1 MIAIYTT
8 DGTELLIKKGSVVTI
23 NWISTAF
30 NSDDQFLGSYSYPVA
45 LAYCPSNNKA
55 LGMSNQLENR
65 NGRQDIPVLVRI
77 FGIHWKRCTL
87 SVTIDLD
94 SYSAFLKIDNG
105 VFANILKNTLLTD
118 IFVNK
123 DANANFVSYKYQ
135 QITNSYAETI
145 TYMTNM
151 RNDTSG
157 KYPVYYFPLYN
168 PGLMGSYKG
177 DQGTTPAYDDSFYT
191 VNPWTGGVEEFS
203 QDIQQDSPYKSFYTP
218 FYNLVYITK
227 QVLSFLGYT
236 AAGDFFTDPMI
247 LDKVIYNT
255 GVFCSLDIFADS
267 GMKLCAAQHLPAISI
282 SDFIKYL
289 RTEFKLAIYFDT
301 DLATCSFNI
310 IRNTLRSRDRVDI
323 SGCVSPKYSIKSNL
337 PTGYELVQPVDSSDN
352 YFQTLQYT
360 KSYYIGNTENPTSV
374 SNYISTLF
382 MQRIDSPFLKGEIYR
397 VPVTNQLGNA
407 YSLVLENATAYN
419 TPGNYGANPFDLRLL
434 TYRGMYNDSHGHA
447 YPYGSSDD
455 LAVDGVTSD
464 YGMSLWLGGSKGL
477 LATYNSEYYNF
488 FLRTELVE
496 LDALLPMRLLQQI
509 TPSGL
514 LEFRTPSQA
523 IIPAMMNDMTFEAGQ
538 NERRL
543 ISKMRVYP
551 IYSQKDLDQALIS
564 AFVPTD
570 VINPTIY
577 VKFSVV
583 VDYANSTYTLVK
595 GKKNWTHIQVII
607 TLSFFSDQQGVTPFN
622 VTKPFDVKIRYTQTW
637 VGAQHNSVATYIR
650 DETVSG
656 SSYVCA
662 DLIYAK
668 ESFNIGVGGSAYIN
682 TVYNIATDPAVI
694 GIAPGYQVIGD
705 KFGNY
710 IPPAS

>member
-8 DGTELLIKKGSVVTI
+8 DGTELLLKKSSVITI

-55 LGMSNQLENR
+55 LGMGNQLENR

-105 VFANILKNTLLTD
+105 ILANILKNTLLTD

-135 QITNSYAETI
+135 QVTNSYAETI
-145 TYMTNM
+145 TYMQNM
-151 RNDTSG
+151 RNDTTG
-157 KYPVYYFPLYN
+157 KYPVYYFPVYN
-168 PGLMGSYKG
+168 PGLMGSYNG
-177 DQGTTPAYDDSFYT
+177 DQGTTPAYDDSLHT
-191 VNPWTGGVEEFS
+191 VNPWTGGIGFS
-203 QDIQQDSPYKSFYTP
+203 IDIQQDSPYKSFYTP

-227 QVLSFLGYT
+227 QVLSFLGYS
-236 AAGDFFTDPMI
+236 AAGDFFTDPNI

-289 RTEFKLAIYFDT
+289 RAEYKLSIYFDT
-301 DLATCSFNI
+301 DLAMCSFNI

-323 SGCVSPKYSIKSNL
+323 SGFVSPKYSVKSNL
-337 PTGYELVQPVDSSDN
+337 PTGYELVQPVDSGDK
-352 YFQTLQYT
+352 YFQTLEYT
-360 KSYYIGNTENPTSV
+360 KSYYIGNTENPTSA
-374 SNYISTLF
+374 SNFIGTLF

-397 VPVTNQLGNA
+397 VPVANQLGNA
-407 YSLVLENATAYN
+407 YSLVLENAAAYN
-419 TPGNYGANPFDLRLL
+419 TAGNYGANGFDFRLL
-434 TYRGMYNDSHGHA
+434 TYRGMFNDSNGHP

-455 LAVDGVTSD
+455 KAVDGITSD
-464 YGMSLWLGGSKGL
+464 YGMSLWLGGAKGIL
-477 LATYNSEYYNF
+477 PTYNLEYYNF

-496 LDALLPMRLLQQI
+496 LDATLPMRLLQQI

-523 IIPAMMNDMTFEAGQ
+523 IIPAMMNDITFEAEQ

-543 ISKMRVYP
+543 ASKMRVYP
-551 IYSQKDLDQALIS
+551 IYSQKDLDQPLIS
-564 AFVPTD
+564 TFVSTGL
-570 VINPTIY
+570 INPTIY
-577 VKFSVV
+577 VKLNVA

-595 GKKNWTHIQVII
+595 GKKNWTHIQVIV
-607 TLSFFSDQQGVTPFN
+607 TLSFFSDQYGLVPFD
-622 VTKPFDVKIRYTQTW
+622 VTKPFDVTIRYVQSW
-637 VGAQHNSVATYIR
+637 VGAQHNAVYPQVR
-650 DETVSG
+650 KETVSG
-656 SSYVCA
+656 YSYVCA

-668 ESFNIGVGGSAYIN
+668 ETFNSAYIL
-682 TVYNIATDPAVI
+682 TKYSLATDPTVI
-694 GIAPGYQVIGD
+694 GVAPGYVVIGD
-705 KFGNY
+705 VYGGY
-710 IPPAS
+710 VPPAS